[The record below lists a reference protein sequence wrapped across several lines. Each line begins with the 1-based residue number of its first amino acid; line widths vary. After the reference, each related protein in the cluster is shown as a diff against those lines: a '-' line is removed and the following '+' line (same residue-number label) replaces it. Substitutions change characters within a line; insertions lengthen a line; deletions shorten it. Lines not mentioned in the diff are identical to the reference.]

1 MKKRLLSALLAIT
14 MMLTMP
20 LAALAVN
27 TGDNLTDSAIAVPA
41 NENTPDSDD
50 QGGETT
56 EPSNEDKDENTDGET
71 SGISTLDALKKA
83 LTSASDSANKT
94 VTLTGDITI
103 DNNALTGLSKNGA
116 VITIP
121 AGVTLDGANYTITAS
136 GWNDNQKNSYHILS
150 VENATDNTTT
160 TIKDL
165 TIVGNENT
173 KSGIH
178 AYNCTG
184 TVALDNVTIKNCG
197 NAAVQVNGS
206 TVTATGL
213 ITEGNAWGAVNV
225 DKGTAVTNSASFN
238 MTSGDLREPNKI
250 WTELKNEDGNTN
262 VTITV
267 PDGWASAMPSYDG
280 RTYYVTND
288 AVPVKIGDT
297 PYATLRDAALA
308 AANAMHT
315 ENKTIT
321 LCTDVTVTNQNIENI
336 GNNEAIITLPD
347 GWTLDGQNHTITAA
361 EDWSKDK
368 NNHILGV
375 TAATTDGAAI
385 KDVII
390 VGNENTKHGIN
401 AWTNSTEGGH
411 AGKLTLTNVTI
422 NNCGTAGLV
431 IQNTEVDATNLTT
444 IGNTWGAVNVDS
456 KGAPKLNLTNANLG
470 ENVQVW
476 TELSEV
482 SEGTITIDGTKFE
495 QVKGEGSANDSIGLK
510 GFTYYTTDPSKLG
523 EASITKDG
531 ITTVYTTF
539 ENALSAAQ
547 TNSPAEIELLKDV
560 EVENLISITSAGLTI
575 DGNGKTIK
583 YATDAAEANGTM
595 ITVQPNADNVTI
607 KNLTVDTDAKTKHG
621 IQFYCVE
628 GSKLENVTVN
638 GGTFTS
644 VMVNGAKATLTDCTL
659 NPAETAY
666 ANIEYGMGTNVTNQ
680 PEIVL
685 SNVTGSPEKPLVY
698 ADKTTADK
706 FKTETGNE
714 SYADI
719 ANKINEKLTGAD
731 VTIIV
736 TDSNGNVDEENSVVG
751 TKLYTITLDAGNGTV
766 NPSTLSTNNEGKL
779 STLPTPTH
787 SNSRYTFSYWAL
799 SDGTRVD
806 EDTVFTANTTI
817 EAQWSYSG
825 GSSGGG
831 GGGTSYYSITVDKSA
846 NGTVTVSPKNASKDT
861 TVTIT
866 VDPDEGYKLDS
877 LTVTDKNGDT
887 VKLTNKGDGKYTF
900 NMPAGKVTVKAT
912 FEKTST
918 EPESTVFTDVST
930 NAYYYDAIMW
940 AVENGVTN
948 GTSATTF
955 SPDLACTR
963 AQMVTFLWRAA
974 GSPEP
979 ASTTNPFTDV
989 SSSAYYYD
997 AVMWAVENDVTNG
1010 TSKTTFSPDMTV
1022 TRGQTVTFLYRNA
1035 GSPAVSGSSFADV
1048 AADAFYADAV
1058 AWAVENDVTNGTSAT
1073 AFSPNAACTRGQ
1085 IVTFL
1090 YRGAL

>member
-27 TGDNLTDSAIAVPA
+27 TGDILTDSEIAVPV
-41 NENTPDSDD
+41 NENTPDSGD

-56 EPSNEDKDENTDGET
+56 EPSNEDTDVSTDGET
-71 SGISTLDALKKA
+71 SGISTLDALKTA
-83 LTSASDSANKT
+83 LTSAASDSENKT

-103 DNNALTGLSKNGA
+103 GSDKLAGLSKNGA

-136 GWNDNQKNSYHILS
+136 GWNDEQKNSYHILS
-150 VENATDNTTT
+150 VENATTGTT
-160 TIKDL
+160 TIKNL

-206 TVTATGL
+206 TVTATDL

-238 MTSGDLREPNKI
+238 LTSGDLREPNKI
-250 WTELKNEDGNTN
+250 WTELKNEDDTTN

-267 PDGWASAMPSYDG
+267 PQAWASAMPSYDG
-280 RTYYVTND
+280 KTYYVTND
-288 AVPVKIGDT
+288 SVPVKIGDT

-308 AANAMHT
+308 AANAT
-315 ENKTIT
+315 VEDKTIT
-321 LCTDVTVTNQNIENI
+321 LCTDVIATNQNIENI
-336 GNNEAIITLPD
+336 GINEAVITLPD

-361 EDWSKDK
+361 EDWNKDK
-368 NNHILGV
+368 KNHILGV
-375 TAATTDGAAI
+375 TAATTGAAI

-401 AWTNSTEGGH
+401 AWTNTTDSGS

-444 IGNTWGAVNVDS
+444 SGNTWGAVNVDS
-456 KGAPKLNLTNANLG
+456 KGNPKLNLINANLD

-482 SEGTITIDGTKFE
+482 PEGTIAIDGTKFE
-495 QVKGEGSANDSIGLK
+495 QVKGEGSADDSTGLK

-523 EASITKDG
+523 EASITKKG

-560 EVENLISITSAGLTI
+560 EVKNLISITSAGLTI

-583 YATDAAEANGTM
+583 YATNATEADGTM
-595 ITVQPNADNVTI
+595 ITVQPNANNVTI
-607 KNLTVDTDAKTKHG
+607 KNLTIDTDAKTKHG

-666 ANIEYGMGTNVTNQ
+666 ANIEYGMGTSVTTQ

-706 FKTETGNE
+706 FKTGEE

-719 ANKINEKLTGAD
+719 AKKINEKLTGAD

-736 TDSNGNVDEENSVVG
+736 IDNGQVDEENSVAG

-766 NPSTLSTNNEGKL
+766 NPSTLTTNNEGKL

-787 SNSRYTFSYWAL
+787 SNSRYTFSYWEL

-806 EDTVFTANTTI
+806 ENTVFTANTTI

-866 VDPDEGYKLDS
+866 VDPDEGYELDS

-912 FEKTST
+912 FEETST
-918 EPESTVFTDVST
+918 EPESTVFTDMST
-930 NAYYYDAIMW
+930 SAYYYDAVMW

-1010 TSKTTFSPDMTV
+1010 TSKTTFSPDITV

-1035 GSPAVSGSSFADV
+1035 GSPTVSGSSFSDV